1 MSSSATPHAAAPQPT
16 AQVLA
21 WLRGI
26 LPQLESLHRAG
37 HHHGALSAH
46 VLAEDAQGQPLLAPP
61 PAAEHDEDLHGARAP
76 GYAALEQYAG
86 GPAGNV
92 GPWTDVYAL
101 SAELCRRVTGALPP
115 DAVMRVI
122 EDTHVPLASRDLP
135 GYPVIL
141 LKTIDAGL
149 VLSPEGRSSSL
160 AGYTALLAAAG
171 QVGTVPMAPA
181 GLGTGAAVAPPI
193 AAPPPVVAAP
203 AVAPAPIPALEDEW
217 MPAPVAPEPP
227 PETSPD
233 AQAIPP
239 QAATPIVPRAE
250 IPPAVPAAPQAAPS
264 TAEPAPPP
272 PSSRQDPAPQASPA
286 AAAAVAAAT
295 RPVRQDE
302 GRVPLGMVAAV
313 LALIIAAG
321 LLFWWQQGDTP
332 DTATADASGNPT
344 PSAPAATPEAPPP
357 PATADAPSAPPPVA
371 LASPSEAPPAPPAMP
386 SEAPSATPAPPSTPA
401 GTLPGMDA
409 PPSAAAT
416 PAAPA
421 TPPSN
426 ETGALPGL
434 PGLSTAAPAAGTTDP
449 QPSPSTAD
457 TNAATGTPPSGA
469 ADALPTL
476 GSPLPGLTPTPTAS
490 NGAGAPTDGP
500 TSSDT
505 AGAPAAGTDAPP
517 EEPVASVAVTV
528 NVQPWGEIVV
538 NGSRRGVSPPLRQI
552 QLAPGTYSVTVRNGD
567 LPPYNTRLTVQ
578 PGKPASITHK
588 F

>member
-1 MSSSATPHAAAPQPT
+1 MSSSASPHAPQPT

-37 HHHGALSAH
+37 RHHGALSALT
-46 VLAEDAQGQPLLAPP
+46 LAEDAQGHPVLAPP
-61 PAAEHDEDLHGARAP
+61 PAVAHDEDLHGARAP

-101 SAELCRRVTGALPP
+101 SAELCRRVTGHLPP
-115 DAVMRVI
+115 DAVTRVI

-149 VLSPEGRSSSL
+149 VLSPEGRSPSL

-171 QVGTVPMAPA
+171 QVGTVPMAPV
-181 GLGTGAAVAPPI
+181 GLGAGAVAATAAAAPAAAAPVIPPAPVSAPPI
-193 AAPPPVVAAP
+193 PPPPAPNAMPP
-203 AVAPAPIPALEDEW
+203 AVPAPIPALEEEW
-217 MPAPVAPEPP
+217 MPAPVVAESMTDPLPDPLAAAPL
-227 PETSPD
+227 
-233 AQAIPP
+233 
-239 QAATPIVPRAE
+239 AATPAVAAAE
-250 IPPAVPAAPQAAPS
+250 TPHPAQAVAPPADPLPPRQD
-264 TAEPAPPP
+264 AEPPA
-272 PSSRQDPAPQASPA
+272 SRTPA

-302 GRVPLGMVAAV
+302 GRVPLVMVAAV

-332 DTATADASGNPT
+332 DTTTADASDGDAT
-344 PSAPAATPEAPPP
+344 TRAPAAMPEPP
-357 PATADAPSAPPPVA
+357 PAPAAPA
-371 LASPSEAPPAPPAMP
+371 APPAPPAVALASP
-386 SEAPSATPAPPSTPA
+386 PPDTQPATPSDPPPAIDPAQAPTPA
-401 GTLPGMDA
+401 GTLPGLDA
-409 PPSAAAT
+409 PPSAAVS
-416 PAAPA
+416 PAASPPA
-421 TPPSN
+421 TP
-426 ETGALPGL
+426 ETP
-434 PGLSTAAPAAGTTDP
+434 APTPPASAAG
-449 QPSPSTAD
+449 S
-457 TNAATGTPPSGA
+457 
-469 ADALPTL
+469 LPTL
-476 GSPLPGLTPTPTAS
+476 SSPLPGLTATPA
-490 NGAGAPTDGP
+490 AGDNANATPATTGEPVSPDSAA
-500 TSSDT
+500 TL
-505 AGAPAAGTDAPP
+505 AAGTDLPP
-517 EEPVASVAVTV
+517 EEEPVANVAVTV

-567 LPPYNTRLTVQ
+567 LPPYNTKLTVQ
-578 PGKPASITHK
+578 AGKPASITHK